1 MPRWLTELRLNLA
14 SGVHL
19 ALLRR
24 REPARFR
31 ISFDQLLL
39 LIGIDAALG
48 FAMSLLASLPHPAF
62 NSYALPSLAF
72 QILSLLF
79 ALYLAGKLLCGS
91 RTALRTGVLFY
102 SALPLFHLVWLGL
115 ALVSW
120 PAGEAWI
127 WAPWA
132 VYLGWAILVLLRAMQ
147 LSAGGWSR
155 RLVGAS
161 VLVLALGVA
170 PAEYFGGSTFWY
182 RDTPASEPV
191 DRYAAYRELDAEAMF
206 YRQPDLLDAALE
218 TLAPSRRGTADLY
231 FLGFAGW
238 ARQDVF
244 LKEVRFVRDLFEQ
257 RFDTAGRSLLLA
269 NHLATHER
277 LPLATA
283 TNLQRAL
290 AGIGRRMDVEE
301 DVLVLFLTSHGS
313 KDHRLAVD
321 FWPLPLND
329 LSPERLRRHLDEA
342 GIKWRI
348 LVVSACYSGG
358 FVAPLE
364 DPHTLV
370 VTASAPDRR
379 SFGCSN
385 ANDFTYFGEAF
396 FKDQL
401 SHEPSFLKAFAQAA
415 DAIARRERREGLD
428 ASRPQLFVGEAM
440 QAKLRALQGR
450 DRHAGEVAAAR
461 E

>member
-1 MPRWLTELRLNLA
+1 MPRWLTELRINVA
-14 SGVHL
+14 SGLHL

-24 REPARFR
+24 RAPARFR
-31 ISFDQLLL
+31 ISLDQLLL
-39 LIGIDAALG
+39 LVGVDAALG
-48 FAMSLLASLPHPAF
+48 FAMSLLASLPRPAF
-62 NSYALPSLAF
+62 NAYAFPSLAF
-72 QILSLLF
+72 QILTLLF
-79 ALYLAGKLLCGS
+79 ALYLAGKLFFGS

-115 ALVSW
+115 ALVTW
-120 PAGEAWI
+120 PAGEAWV

-132 VYLGWAILVLLRAMQ
+132 AYFGWVIVVLFRAMQ
-147 LSAGGWSR
+147 ISVGEWSR
-155 RLVGAS
+155 RLVGAFAL
-161 VLVLALGVA
+161 VLVLGVA
-170 PAEYFGGSTFWY
+170 PAEYFGGPNFWY

-191 DRYAAYRELDAEAMF
+191 DRYAPYRELDAEAMF
-206 YRQPDLLDAALE
+206 YRQPDLLDASLKA
-218 TLAPSRRGTADLY
+218 LAPQRRGTADLY

-244 LKEVRFVRDLFEQ
+244 LKEVRFVQDLFEQ
-257 RFDTAGRSLLLA
+257 RFEAAGRSLLLA
-269 NHLATHER
+269 NHLATQER
-277 LPLATA
+277 VPLATA

-313 KDHRLAVD
+313 EDHRLAVD

-358 FVAPLE
+358 FVGPLK

-370 VTASAPDRR
+370 ITASAPDRR

-401 SHEPSFLKAFAQAA
+401 SHEHSLVTAFEQAA
-415 DAIARRERREGLD
+415 DSIARRERREGLA
-428 ASRPQLFVGEAM
+428 ASQPQLFVGEAV
-440 QAKLRALQGR
+440 QGKLAELQGV
-450 DRHAGEVAAAR
+450 RHAGEVAASR